1 MSDIDFIKDKQMK
14 IIKKL
19 RDLKSLEEIAQEF
32 HLNDEND
39 PMLYFMYKYI
49 NQDKLFDYEIKEIN
63 YTIDLLKQQQQK
75 INDYN
80 YNICSEIYTGQ

>member
-1 MSDIDFIKDKQMK
+1 MSDIEFIKDKQMK
-14 IIKKL
+14 TIKIL

-49 NQDKLFDYEIKEIN
+49 NQEKLFDYEIRDKLH
-63 YTIDLLKQQQQK
+63 D
-75 INDYN
+75 
-80 YNICSEIYTGQ
+80 